1 MAFSPSTF
9 YVGGLY
15 PSFYY
20 ICSAST
26 VCILSDYLAPT
37 VFPKSASAAAAG
49 TTGSKISSTF

>member
-15 PSFYY
+15 PSLSY
-20 ICSAST
+20 ICSPST

-37 VFPKSASAAAAG
+37 VAPRSASAAAAG
-49 TTGSKISSTF
+49 TTGS

>member
-1 MAFSPSTF
+1 MAFSPSAF

-15 PSFYY
+15 PSFSY

-37 VFPKSASAAAAG
+37 VAPRSASAAAAG
-49 TTGSKISSTF
+49 TTGSTISSAF